1 MSRRVT
7 QVDDS
12 TGEVLGSFVAV
23 VQPKRKNGF
32 NDGWFAMAQDALKLL
47 RTAGL
52 TGRDYDVLFALL
64 ERLDFENLIQ
74 VSQAELAD
82 DCGMQRS
89 HVNRSISK
97 LIDLGCLLEGPKIGR
112 SRSFRLNPRFGW
124 RGSAK
129 GHQQALKARMRASG
143 LSLVPR
149 DPDTI
154 DAFTGRPDKEA

>member
-7 QVDDS
+7 QVDDD

-32 NDGWFAMAQDALKLL
+32 AGGWFAMAQDALKLL

-52 TGRDYDVLFALL
+52 GARDYDVLFALL

-74 VSQAELAD
+74 VSQSDLAD
-82 DCGMQRS
+82 DCGMHRQ
-89 HVNRSISK
+89 HVNRSIK
-97 LIDLGCLLEGPKIGR
+97 RLLELGCLLEGPKIGR

-129 GHQQALKARMRASG
+129 GHQQALRDRMRASG
-143 LSLVPR
+143 LSVVSR
-149 DPDTI
+149 DPNTI
-154 DAFTGRPDKEA
+154 DAFTGRSDKEA